1 MKINK
6 GNSEIPPS
14 RRGKPQRK
22 YPFDEMNVGDSLGF
36 EDTTIFEKARR
47 AAQTYMKRYGVL
59 FTSRK
64 GYQDGNFIGTG
75 GTIWRVE

>member
-1 MKINK
+1 MHLDKSNTK
-6 GNSEIPPS
+6 IPPS
-14 RRGKPQRK
+14 RRGKPRRK

-36 EDTTIFEKARR
+36 DDTPTFEKARR

-64 GYQDGNFIGTG
+64 GYQDGKFVGTG
-75 GTIWRVE
+75 GTMWRVE